1 MARDVFRDVLNF
13 YFLMQ
18 SGMVAFLNTTKDKHR
33 EWYTFRLL
41 EKATTVYVVRVTTVL
56 VLDLGHDFG
65 QLIH

>member
-1 MARDVFRDVLNF
+1 MRDVFKRCIEFLFFDAVRDGCF
-13 YFLMQ
+13 FD
-18 SGMVAFLNTTKDKHR
+18 TTKNKHR
-33 EWYTFRLL
+33 EWYTFRVL